1 VTAKPP
7 LRPEDAGDRP
17 PFGGSWRV
25 LYAGVLLNLAL
36 LVVLFAILS
45 KAFR

>member
-1 VTAKPP
+1 MKAKPS

-17 PFGGSWRV
+17 PFGWSWGV
-25 LYAGVLLNLAL
+25 LYAGVLLNLVL
-36 LVVLFAILS
+36 LVVLFSLLS

>member
-17 PFGGSWRV
+17 PFGGSWGV
-25 LYAGVLLNLAL
+25 LYAGVLLNLGL
-36 LVVLFAILS
+36 LVVLLRLLS
-45 KAFR
+45 RAYP

>member
-1 VTAKPP
+1 VKAKPS

-17 PFGGSWRV
+17 PFGWSWGV
-25 LYAGVLLNLAL
+25 LYAGVLLNLVL
-36 LVVLFAILS
+36 LVVLFSLLS

>member
-1 VTAKPP
+1 MKAKPS

-17 PFGGSWRV
+17 PFGRSWGV
-25 LYAGVLLNLAL
+25 LYVGVLLNLAL
-36 LVVLFAILS
+36 LVVLFSLLS